1 MLEKS
6 YLANGGTTLPF
17 VMLRAVHGTE
27 NTIFWCWTVTPK
39 EKVKLRVVLSSI
51 LYNAKWEHNL
61 IKIILPNM
69 CIL

>member
-39 EKVKLRVVLSSI
+39 RKSQIRVLLPVKSQIEGSI
-51 LYNAKWEHNL
+51 IQYTIQCKMGA
-61 IKIILPNM
+61 
-69 CIL
+69 